1 MATDKQPLSLA
12 QQAVN
17 QSASTQW
24 VRARQRVLWH
34 VLWGISF
41 LSLAMIVLFQGA
53 EVRLVAALAITALP
67 ALCALGLAHQQGS
80 PTPWHMT
87 PRPLPMWMLVLWVAA
102 PVTASVLAGGLA
114 SVAAAVVFAPVVGGL
129 ALRTAGQERTLLL
142 GLAGSGLAAVL
153 SGIAST
159 FIAPVAGEAFLANA
173 LGLLVAA
180 FALVAAVNTR
190 NTLPIVPLALARME
204 SALTDQPGLTLVL
217 APNGKALAA
226 YGSAPPAID
235 VDGLFV
241 EIEGQGGLIESVY
254 PPDRPAVRAALS
266 RAQAGLAAQVR
277 FTPRSAL
284 DRRVLLVVRRM
295 QGDSRRLSA
304 LMLDATLQH
313 ARETELDAARQ
324 EAVATADARARFI
337 AHMSHE
343 LRTPLNAVLGFSD
356 VMKQKLFG
364 PLPDRYADYA
374 VSIHQAGSHLLD
386 MITDV
391 LDVSRIDA
399 DRYEL
404 DLVPLDAR
412 DVADAALALVRIQAE
427 EKSIQLTA
435 TLPQEPLNLVADER
449 AFKQILVNL
458 LGNAVKF
465 TPEGGEIVLEAS
477 TQDAQLEVTVTD
489 NGAGIAPADLARLG
503 KPFEQAGNTSQKA
516 LGTGLGLSLARSLA
530 ELHGGSLTLESTLG
544 EGTTAR
550 LKLPLGQA

>member
-1 MATDKQPLSLA
+1 M
-12 QQAVN
+12 
-17 QSASTQW
+17 
-24 VRARQRVLWH
+24 LWH
-34 VLWGISF
+34 LLWGISF
-41 LSLAMIVLFQGA
+41 LSLALIVLLQGA
-53 EVRLVAALAITALP
+53 EIRLVTALAITALP
-67 ALCALGLAHQQGS
+67 ALSAFGLAQHNETA
-80 PTPWHMT
+80 TPWHSA
-87 PRPLPMWMLVLWVAA
+87 PQSLPLWMLILWVLA
-102 PVTASVLAGGLA
+102 PVAASVVAGGLA
-114 SVAAAVVFAPVVGGL
+114 SVAAGIVFAPVVGGL
-129 ALRTAGQERTLLL
+129 ALRTTGHERTLLL
-142 GLAGSGLAAVL
+142 GLGGAGLAALL

-159 FIAPVAGEAFLANA
+159 FIAPIQGEVFLANA

-190 NTLPIVPLALARME
+190 NTLPMVPLALARME

-324 EAVATADARARFI
+324 EAEATASARARFI

-404 DLVPLDAR
+404 NLEPLDAR

-427 EKSIQLTA
+427 DKSIQLSA
-435 TLPQEPLNLVADER
+435 NLPQEPLNLVADAR

-465 TPEGGEIVLEAS
+465 THDCGEITLEAAIH
-477 TQDAQLEVTVTD
+477 DGQLDVTVRD
-489 NGAGIAPADLARLG
+489 NGTGIAPADLARLG
-503 KPFEQAGNTSQKA
+503 KPFEQAGNASQKA

-530 ELHGGSLTLESTLG
+530 ELHGGSLMLESTIG

>member
-1 MATDKQPLSLA
+1 MSSDPKPLSLA

-17 QSASTQW
+17 QSANTQW

-34 VLWGISF
+34 VLWGVGF
-41 LSLAMIVLFQGA
+41 LALAALVFFTAG
-53 EVRLVAALAITALP
+53 EWRLVGALMICALP
-67 ALCALGLAHQQGS
+67 ALNAFGLISQQDTA
-80 PTPWHMT
+80 TPWHGT
-87 PRPLPMWMLVLWVAA
+87 PKPLPIWMMLAWVMAPLV
-102 PVTASVLAGGLA
+102 ASVLTGGLA
-114 SVAAAVVFAPVVGGL
+114 SVAAAMVFAPVAGGL
-129 ALRTAGQERTLLL
+129 ALRTAGHERPLML
-142 GLAGSGLAAVL
+142 GLGGVGLTAVVSGLGA
-153 SGIAST
+153 I
-159 FIAPVAGEAFLANA
+159 FFAPVSGDVFVASA
-173 LGLLVAA
+173 LGLLLAV
-180 FALVAAVNTR
+180 FALVAAASTR
-190 NTLPIVPLALARME
+190 NTLPMVPLALARME
-204 SALTDQPGLTLVL
+204 SALIDQPGLTLVL

-266 RAQAGLAAQVR
+266 RAQGGLAAQVR
-277 FTPRSAL
+277 FTPRVAL

-295 QGDSRRLSA
+295 QGDNRRLSA

-313 ARETELDAARQ
+313 ARETELEVARQ
-324 EAVATADARARFI
+324 EAEATAGARARFI

-364 PLPDRYADYA
+364 PLPDRYSDYA
-374 VSIHQAGSHLLD
+374 SSIHQAGSHLLD

-391 LDVSRIDA
+391 LDVTRIDA

-404 DLVPLDAR
+404 DLALLDAR

-427 EKSIQLTA
+427 DKSIQLSA
-435 TLPQEPLNLVADER
+435 DLPQEPLNLVADAR

-465 TPEGGEIVLEAS
+465 TPDGGQIHLQASIEGER
-477 TQDAQLEVTVTD
+477 LEVVVKD
-489 NGAGIAPADLARLG
+489 NGAGIAPVDLARLG
-503 KPFEQAGNTSQKA
+503 QPFEQAGNASQKA

-530 ELHGGSLTLESTLG
+530 ELHGGSLILESTLG

-550 LKLPLGQA
+550 LMLPVGQI